1 MLRKLKILKIFLR
14 VLRLLSFTSNSSF
27 VAIEISNNWTF
38 VLDRPW
44 NIIDLIVAISVRNY
58 ASLIFLVLRRRLV
71 EVVRSHWCWWWSH
84 ITRCINIGIWFIWT
98 TITKMILNMIS
109 WLTKLAFWLITKLVR
124 TCVTLITVKSMKI
137 LNLVLIL
144 LLSSYRIFKIMIVRI
159 NQLSRTI
166 FVFQVE
172 NMFVSIALWLVLLL
186 FIDWVCLIWIFSMHV
201 IQ

>member
-1 MLRKLKILKIFLR
+1 MLRKLKILKVFLW

-144 LLSSYRIFKIMIVRI
+144 LLSSYRIFKIISVRI

-172 NMFVSIALWLVLLL
+172 NMLVSIALWLVLLL
-186 FIDWVCLIWIFSMHV
+186 FIDWVCLIWIFGMHV